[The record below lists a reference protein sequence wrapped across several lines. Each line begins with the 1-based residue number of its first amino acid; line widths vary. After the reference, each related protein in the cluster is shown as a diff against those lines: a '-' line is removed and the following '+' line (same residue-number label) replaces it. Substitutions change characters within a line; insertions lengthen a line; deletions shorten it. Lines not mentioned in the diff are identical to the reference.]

1 MSALY
6 LTETDVAKLIDMP
19 AVIGVVEGA
28 IKHLADAPE
37 ANVPRRRAK
46 GDGIILHT
54 MSAAAD
60 YLGYTGWKA
69 YTTTKRGARFL
80 VGLYSNA
87 TGELVAMLEADRLGQ
102 LRTGATTGVAVK
114 HLARQD
120 ADAVGLFGT
129 GTQARTQLAAVA
141 AVRPIK
147 HALVYGRDEARRR
160 QFCDQ
165 MEDELGLEVVPAGS
179 PEETVHDMPIVVTA
193 TTSREPVFPGSELA
207 PGALVCAVGSNW
219 LNKAEIDVVTIS
231 RAARVVCDDVDA
243 CRHEAGD
250 LVPAVTEGKFDWSA
264 AVGLDEVLT
273 GQKVGR
279 KSNDELI
286 VFKSVG
292 LAIEDVAL
300 AVELVQRARAA
311 HFGRS
316 LPLG

>member
-19 AVIGVVEGA
+19 AVIGVVEEA
-28 IKHLADAPE
+28 LKHLADVPD
-37 ANVPRRRAK
+37 ANVPRQRAK
-46 GDGIILHT
+46 GSGIILHT

-60 YLGYTGWKA
+60 YLGFTGWKA

-80 VGLYSNA
+80 VGLYGNA
-87 TGELVAMLEADRLGQ
+87 TGELVALLEADRLGQ

-114 HLARQD
+114 HLARAD
-120 ADAVGLFGT
+120 ADSMGLFGT
-129 GTQARTQLAAVA
+129 GTQARTQLSAVA

-147 HALVYGRDEARRR
+147 QALVYGRDEARRR
-160 QFCDQ
+160 RFCDE
-165 MEDELGLEVVPAGS
+165 MEDELGIDVVPAGS
-179 PEETVHDMPIVVTA
+179 PEEAVRGMPIVVTA
-193 TTSREPVFPGSELA
+193 TTSREPVFAGADLA

-219 LNKAEIDVVTIS
+219 LNKAEIDVITIAH
-231 RAARVVCDDVDA
+231 AARVVCDDVAA
-243 CRHEAGD
+243 CRNEAGD
-250 LVPAVTEGKFDWSA
+250 LVPAVTEGKFNWSA
-264 AVGLDEVLT
+264 AVGLPEILA
-273 GQKVGR
+273 GRKVGR
-279 KSNDELI
+279 KSNDEII

-300 AVELVQRARAA
+300 AVELVQRAKAA